1 MALQKLVYRLMW
13 SNTHRS
19 NNLEESLRL
28 IINRVIFPIVISF
41 LTIFRLQS
49 DEVLNKG
56 KKYDLFATLEI
67 NQTELV
73 AIILINVTFD
83 DH

>member
-1 MALQKLVYRLMW
+1 M
-13 SNTHRS
+13 
-19 NNLEESLRL
+19 
-28 IINRVIFPIVISF
+28 NRVIFPIVISF
-41 LTIFRLQS
+41 LTIFRLKS